1 MLPVIPVQAQPYAK
15 AIVAT
20 VVFLVGVAV
29 QLLFISGTTGT
40 EITGLVTGLAALL
53 GVVATPAPGYVAP
66 SDVPERLRTPR

>member
-1 MLPVIPVQAQPYAK
+1 MPLIPVSAQPYAK

-20 VVFLVGVAV
+20 VIFLVGVAV
-29 QLLFISGTTGT
+29 QLLWISSSTGT

-66 SDVPERLRTPR
+66 RPKR